1 MDIEERELREL
12 SIQAELFSEAK
23 FAAEQFAIRGKVSA
37 ITQIHKGYIN
47 QTFLIETTEE
57 SVSEA
62 AENSA
67 SAVLAN
73 VSTVATTAP
82 APPAAP
88 APALTA
94 ARPATSEAVHWH
106 YTLQRI
112 NENVFPNMDD
122 LMDNYC
128 LTTEHLKN
136 RLHLAGERNGI
147 SVQQVLKTREGRP
160 YLRIESGCWRML
172 SFFDDV
178 YSLDIPDSPETFYYT
193 GRVFG
198 GFLNAMA
205 DVDPN
210 KIHEV
215 ISNFHNTR
223 SRYRDLEASIFRNQ
237 SGRLNDVAKEVS
249 FVRSRCALFGQ
260 ITDAI
265 EQKRIPLRICHNDCN
280 LNNVLFDNET
290 HLPAA
295 VIDMDTVMPSS
306 PLYDFGDS
314 MRIGT
319 NTARDDEKDLSK
331 VSCDLG
337 LFERYA
343 RGYLE
348 ECGVTL
354 TRAEL
359 ELLPLA
365 ALTITSEDGIRF
377 LMDHI
382 DGDTYYTI
390 AYPGQN
396 LDRARTQQALLADM
410 ERKLPEMVSILQ

>member
-1 MDIEERELREL
+1 MKMNPDEFAPETSARAAATTSAAPDPSLAL
-12 SIQAELFSEAK
+12 HADACA
-23 FAAEQFAIRGKVSA
+23 AAEQFVIRGKVSA

-47 QTFLIETTEE
+47 QTYLIET
-57 SVSEA
+57 SEQ
-62 AENSA
+62 
-67 SAVLAN
+67 V
-73 VSTVATTAP
+73 
-82 APPAAP
+82 
-88 APALTA
+88 
-94 ARPATSEAVHWH
+94 H

-112 NENVFPNMDD
+112 NENVFPSMDD
-122 LMDNYC
+122 LMSNYC
-128 LTTEHLKN
+128 LATEHLAT
-136 RLHLAGERNGI
+136 RLHLAGERGGI
-147 SVQQVLKTREGRP
+147 SVQKVLPTRDGHP
-160 YLRIESGCWRML
+160 YLRAASGCWRML
-172 SFFDDV
+172 THFDNV
-178 YSLDIPDSPETFYYT
+178 YSLDIPDSPDTFYEA

-205 DVDPN
+205 DVDPSRVF
-210 KIHEV
+210 EV
-215 ISNFHNTR
+215 IPNFHNTR
-223 SRYRDLEASIFRNQ
+223 SRYHDLEESVLRNR
-237 SGRLNDVAKEVS
+237 SGRLDDVVRELH
-249 FVRSRCALFGQ
+249 FVRSRRALFGQ

-265 EQKRIPLRICHNDCN
+265 EAKRIPLRICHNDCN

-331 VSCDLG
+331 VSCDIG

-348 ECGVTL
+348 ECGKAL

-390 AYPGQN
+390 AYEGQN
-396 LDRARTQQALLADM
+396 LDRCRTQQALLADM
-410 ERKLPEMVSILQ
+410 ERKLPEMVDILNRIYSDLGLPAHLDSNKVCAMWRPEA